1 VADELDIEQ
10 PRPGQHHHEAPV
22 PVPLAV
28 RGDEREMPEVDLRL
42 LAGLGFKAHG
52 RFHGP
57 ARSSRSKTTQF
68 STPAARRRR
77 T

>member
-1 VADELDIEQ
+1 
-10 PRPGQHHHEAPV
+10 
-22 PVPLAV
+22 VPLAV